1 MLDYYL
7 LFFIYLFIYL
17 ILILLYNYIF
27 PCSFLSPN
35 PYVYPSLLSFKFMF
49 SLFNKYIFLNIT
61 YSVLVKLPV
70 WMLWGQAIWY
80 WKTNQ
85 CVLPW
90 GTCTLPA
97 PCYCLLCTVP
107 PVRLSLHGTL
117 MDPLVLCLL
126 SSHFSSRASE
136 ALCV

>member
-1 MLDYYL
+1 MIFL
-7 LFFIYLFIYL
+7 LFIYL
-17 ILILLYNYIF
+17 ILILLYNYIS

-35 PYVYPSLLSFKFMF
+35 TRVYPSLLSFKFMF
-49 SLFNKYIFLNIT
+49 SFFNKYIFLNIT
-61 YSVLVKLPV
+61 YSVLMKLPV
-70 WMLWGQAIWY
+70 WMLWGPVIWY

-97 PCYCLLCTVP
+97 PCFLLLCTVL
-107 PVRLSLHGTL
+107 PVRLSPHGTL
-117 MDPLVLCLL
+117 MDPLVSCLL
-126 SSHFSSRASE
+126 SSHFRSRISE